1 MAPSLE
7 LYEKATEGLPV
18 KPNVTNTHGVPAA
31 VSNLEFESSDKH
43 DRVLKVFRAFIADL
57 CQQFNGGHPGS
68 AMGMAAIGIALYK
81 YVMKYSP
88 SNCDY
93 FNRDRFVLSN
103 GHACLWQYL
112 FMHLIG
118 VKSMTI
124 DQLKSYHS
132 EKTDSLCPGHPEIE
146 NEGVEVTTG
155 PLGQGVANAVGLAMA
170 TKNLAA
176 TYNKPGLEVVNN
188 MTWCMIGD
196 ACLQEGVGLEAVS
209 LAGHWRLN
217 NLCIIYDNNSITC
230 DGTADVANTEDI
242 NAKMRATGWNVLEIL
257 DGNSNVSGMS
267 FGSLEFGLWRSIL
280 TLEQLAIANALLV
293 ARSSDRPT
301 FINIHTTIGFGS
313 VKAGDAKT
321 HGAALG
327 VDDVANIKK
336 SFGLNPNEHFTI
348 PQDVYDFFR
357 DAPERGRAYE
367 ADWSATIQKYTKEY
381 PELAAEFKLRTEGKM
396 PDDWTKYIPSKDEFP
411 TAPTATRKSAG
422 IVGNPL
428 GEKMK
433 NFLIGTADLTPSC
446 NVAYNQKIDFQS
458 PELRTACNL
467 NGDYTGRYIH
477 YGIREHA
484 MCAISNGL
492 AAFRK
497 GTFLPVTSSFFMFY
511 LYAAPAVRMAAL
523 QGLQQIHIAT
533 HDSIGT
539 GEDGP
544 THQPIA
550 LPALYRAM
558 PNTLYIRPCDSE
570 EVAGAFITAI
580 NATETPTII
589 SLSRQTLTQYPQ
601 YSSRDGVAKGAY
613 VFVEVDDFDVTLIG
627 VGSEMGFTM
636 ETRDLLEKEGIKAR
650 VVSFPCQRLFEQQSR
665 EYKHSVLKPRSGKPT
680 VVIEA
685 YAANGWE
692 RYADASFSMR
702 RFGKSLPSKAA
713 YDYFGF
719 RPARMA
725 TEIKKIVEEVQKDGI
740 EVLRGDFRDLNGS
753 LGVGF
758 EH

>member
-7 LYEKATEGLPV
+7 AYETAALPV
-18 KPNVTNTHGVPAA
+18 VTKSVEGKLGGVGL
-31 VSNLEFESSDKH
+31 NLEGADKH
-43 DRVLKVFRAFIADL
+43 DRVLGVFRAYIADL
-57 CQQFNGGHPGS
+57 CEQFKGGHPGS

-112 FMHLIG
+112 FMHLVG
-118 VKSMTI
+118 VKSMTQ

-132 EKTDSLCPGHPEIE
+132 NRTDSLCPGHPEIE

-170 TKNLAA
+170 TKHLAA
-176 TYNKPGLEVVNN
+176 TYNRDGFKLVNN

-217 NLCIIYDNNSITC
+217 NLCIIYDNNNITC
-230 DGTADVANTEDI
+230 DGTADVANSEDI
-242 NAKMRATGWNVLEIL
+242 NAKMRATGWNVIDVL
-257 DGNSNVSGMS
+257 DGYSNVSG
-267 FGSLEFGLWRSIL
+267 IV
-280 TLEQLAIANALLV
+280 AALLA
-293 ARSSDRPT
+293 ARGSEKPT
-301 FINIHTTIGFGS
+301 FINIRTVIAFGS
-313 VKAGDAKT
+313 RKAGNAST

-327 VDDVANIKK
+327 PEDVASIKTM
-336 SFGLNPNEHFTI
+336 FGLSPEEHFVL
-348 PQDVYDFFR
+348 PADVYDFFK
-357 DAPERGRAYE
+357 DVPGRGQQLE
-367 ADWSATIQKYTKEY
+367 AEWASTIAQYTQKY
-381 PELAAEFKLRTEGKM
+381 PELAAEFKLRVEGKM
-396 PDDWTKYIPSKDEFP
+396 PEDWQKFIPTKEELP
-411 TAPTATRKSAG
+411 TVPTSSRKSAG
-422 IVGNPL
+422 LVGNRL
-428 GEKMK
+428 SENMK
-433 NFLIGTADLTPSC
+433 NFLVGTADLTPSC
-446 NVAYNQKIDFQS
+446 NVAYGNKVDFQS
-458 PELRTACNL
+458 PELRTACGLDGNY
-467 NGDYTGRYIH
+467 GGRYIH

-492 AAFRK
+492 VAFNR
-497 GTFLPVTSSFFMFY
+497 GTFLPITSSFFMFY
-511 LYAAPAVRMAAL
+511 LYAAPAVRMGAL

-558 PNTLYIRPCDSE
+558 PNILYMRPCDSE
-570 EVAGAFITAI
+570 EVTGAYIAAI
-580 NATETPTII
+580 KATETPTVI
-589 SLSRQTLTQYPQ
+589 SLSRQNLEQYPQ
-601 YSSRDGVAKGAY
+601 YSSREGVAKGAY
-613 VFVEVDDFDVTLIG
+613 VFIEDDDFDVTLIG
-627 VGSEMGFTM
+627 VGSEMGLAIQTK
-636 ETRDLLEKEGIKAR
+636 DLLEKQYGLKSR

-665 EYKHSVLKPRSGKPT
+665 EYKKLVLRPEAGKPT

-692 RYADASFSMR
+692 RYADASVSMR

-719 RPARMA
+719 EPTVIAP
-725 TEIKKIVEEVQKDGI
+725 KIRDLVEEVKKEGI
-740 EVLRGDFRDLNGS
+740 QSLRGDFRDLNGT
-753 LGVGF
+753 LGVAF

>member
-7 LYEKATEGLPV
+7 LYEKATESLPV
-18 KPNVTNTHGVPAA
+18 KPNVTHVHGVPA
-31 VSNLEFESSDKH
+31 VTDLEFESSDKH

-88 SNCDY
+88 SNCEY

-112 FMHLIG
+112 FMHLVG
-118 VKSMTI
+118 VKSMTV

-176 TYNKPGLEVVNN
+176 TYNRPGFEVVNN
-188 MTWCMIGD
+188 MTWVMIGD

-230 DGTADVANTEDI
+230 DGTADVANTEDM
-242 NAKMRATGWNVLEIL
+242 NAKMRATGFNVVEIL
-257 DGNSNVSGMS
+257 DGNSNVA
-267 FGSLEFGLWRSIL
+267 
-280 TLEQLAIANALLV
+280 AIANALIA
-293 ARSSDRPT
+293 ARSSDKPT
-301 FINIHTTIGFGS
+301 FINIRTTIGFGS

-336 SFGLNPNEHFTI
+336 TFGLDPDEHFSI
-348 PQDVYDFFR
+348 PQDVYDFFS
-357 DAPERGRAYE
+357 DAAERGKAQE
-367 ADWSATIQKYTKEY
+367 AGWEATVAKYAEEH
-381 PELAAEFKLRTEGKM
+381 PELAAEFKLRVEGRM
-396 PDDWTKYIPSKDEFP
+396 PDDWTKYIPSKDELP
-411 TAPTATRKSAG
+411 TEPTATRKSAG

-446 NVAYNQKIDFQS
+446 NVAYSQKVDFQS
-458 PELRTACNL
+458 PQLRTACNL
-467 NGDYTGRYIH
+467 DGDYSGRYIH

-544 THQPIA
+544 THQPVA

-558 PNTLYIRPCDSE
+558 PNTLYIRPADSE

-580 NATETPTII
+580 RAAETPTII
-589 SLSRQTLTQYPQ
+589 SLSRQTLPQYPQ
-601 YSSRDGVAKGAY
+601 HSSREGVARGAY
-613 VFVEVDDFDVTLIG
+613 VFVEREDDGGDFDVTLIG
-627 VGSEMGFTM
+627 VGSELCFAVQTA
-636 ETRDLLEKEGIKAR
+636 DLLEREHGVRAR
-650 VVSFPCQRLFEQQSR
+650 VVSFPCQRLFEQQPR
-665 EYKHSVLKPRSGKPT
+665 EYRHSVLRPRSGRPV

-692 RYADASFSMR
+692 RYADAAFSMR

-719 RPARMA
+719 KPARMA
-725 TEIKKIVEEVQKDGI
+725 PKIKELVDEVRRDGI
-740 EVLRGDFRDLNGS
+740 EVLRGDFRDLNGP